1 MSILITHGGAGT
13 VIDAVKRGK
22 RTIVVPRLSKY
33 REHIDDHQME
43 LPVRLHAMNL
53 VYTCRDEDALPD
65 ALSAVRDHVFNQYR
79 SN

>member
-33 REHIDDHQME
+33 REHVDDHQME

-65 ALSAVRDHVFNQYR
+65 ALYAVRDHVFNQYR